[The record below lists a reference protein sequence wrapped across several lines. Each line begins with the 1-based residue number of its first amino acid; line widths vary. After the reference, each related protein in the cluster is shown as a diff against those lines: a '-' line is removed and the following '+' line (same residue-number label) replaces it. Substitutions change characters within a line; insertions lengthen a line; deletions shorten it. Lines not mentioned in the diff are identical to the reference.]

1 MDVLPA
7 DGLQHDGVDVL
18 LCDSGRL
25 HFAEQVQTVM
35 FVWMIKEEGVRVFI
49 RDAVH

>member
-18 LCDSGRL
+18 PCGDGRPHL
-25 HFAEQVQTVM
+25 IEQVQTVM
-35 FVWMIKEEGVRVFI
+35 FVGMIKEEGVRVFI
-49 RDAVH
+49 PDVVH